1 MENALSVLV
10 SIFGILMSLGHF
22 PQAMR
27 IVKRKSSQDISLSM
41 YLIFMVGSYI
51 WLAYG
56 IVFGIV
62 PVIIS
67 FIVAVI
73 GTTSVFVLTLRYR
86 KHY

>member
-1 MENALSVLV
+1 MENVLAVLV
-10 SIFGILMSLGHF
+10 SIFGILMSLSHF
-22 PQAMR
+22 PQAVR
-27 IVKRKSSQDISLSM
+27 IIKRKSSQDISLFM
-41 YLIFMVGSYI
+41 YSIFMVGSYV

-56 IVFGIV
+56 IVFGIL

-86 KHY
+86 KS

>member
-1 MENALSVLV
+1 MESVLPVLV
-10 SIFGILMSLGHF
+10 SIFGILMSVGHF
-22 PQAMR
+22 PQAIR
-27 IVKRKSSQDISLSM
+27 IIKRKSSQDISLSM
-41 YLIFMVGSYI
+41 YLIFMVGAYV

-73 GTTSVFVLTLRYR
+73 GTTSVFVLTLKYR
-86 KHY
+86 KA